1 MRVIVPLIR
10 SLTDAETIVTS
21 STVNEPDVY
30 ATPPEEVWNAAT
42 DYSVGDVVIRTETHM
57 RYENIQAGVN
67 ATVPE
72 VDAAL
77 ETPTRWVE
85 LGPTNKYAMFDTLR
99 NTQTVATSP
108 LIVELTPG
116 ERIDSIGIFGMVA
129 ESVTLSMVNG
139 VDTVY
144 SVTEELN
151 TREVL
156 DWYDYFFE
164 PFSSIPSIVK
174 FDLPPYTTGVIEVEL
189 SSSTGSVSCGAVV
202 IGNQVYLG
210 QAVYNASNEEL
221 NFSRIERDFD
231 GTAQLTQRRSIPKID
246 VEVWAD
252 KALTNRIRAARA
264 ELNAVPA
271 VYSGLDDENTD
282 DYFEALLILGIY
294 KRWEMNLA
302 YPTKTIS
309 NIEIEEL

>member
-1 MRVIVPLIR
+1 VRVIVPLIR
-10 SLTDAETIVTS
+10 SLTDAEAILTS
-21 STVNEPDVY
+21 STVDEPDVY
-30 ATPPEEVWNAAT
+30 ATPPEESWNAAT
-42 DYSVGDVVIRTETHM
+42 NYSVGDQVTRDTTHM
-57 RYENIQAGVN
+57 IYENIQAGVD
-67 ATVPE
+67 ATLPE

-77 ETPTRWVE
+77 ATPTRWVE
-85 LGPTNKYAMFDTLR
+85 IGPTNKFAMFDTLR
-99 NTQTVATSP
+99 NTQTVSPSP

-116 ERIDSIGIFGMVA
+116 ERIDSIGVFGMSA
-129 ESVTLSMVNG
+129 ESITLTMTSG
-139 VDTVY
+139 VDIVY
-144 SVTEELN
+144 TVTEDLN

-174 FDLPPYTTGVIEVEL
+174 FDLPPYTNGVLEIEL
-189 SSSTGSVSCGAVV
+189 SSTTGTVSCGAVV

-210 QAVYNASNEEL
+210 QVVYNATNEEL
-221 NFSRIERDFD
+221 NFSRIDRDFD
-231 GTAQLTQRRSIPKID
+231 GTVQITQRRSIPKID

-252 KALTNRIRAARA
+252 KTRTNTIRAARS

-271 VYSGLDDENTD
+271 VYSGLDDSNTD
-282 DYFEALLILGIY
+282 DYFEALLILGVY

-309 NIEIEEL
+309 NLEIEEM